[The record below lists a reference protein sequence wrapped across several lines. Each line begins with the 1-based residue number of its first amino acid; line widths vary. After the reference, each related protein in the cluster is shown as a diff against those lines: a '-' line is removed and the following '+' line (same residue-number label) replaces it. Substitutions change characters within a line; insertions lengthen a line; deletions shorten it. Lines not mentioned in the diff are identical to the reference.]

1 MRAVAGW
8 FSALITTSLVVA
20 ISYQWLDRPIAL
32 FLHRPR
38 LRSPDSWWAL
48 LTNIPNPLI
57 PVAVVALLALGLRA
71 LVERPLPGYQVVVI
85 VCSISVIV
93 TELIKDKLKFLFGR
107 SWPESWMGNNPS
119 FIRDGVYEFHF
130 MQGGSVFSAF
140 PSGHMATSC
149 AALAVLWLGYPRFRL
164 LYLLAGFGV
173 GAGLVGA
180 NYHFLSDVIAGAF
193 LGTSVGWLVSS
204 IWQASGAP
212 KMTP

>member
-1 MRAVAGW
+1 MVA
-8 FSALITTSLVVA
+8 L
-20 ISYQWLDRPIAL
+20 SYQWLDRPIAL
-32 FLHRPR
+32 FLHQPR

-48 LTNIPNPLI
+48 LTHVPNPLI
-57 PVAVVALLALGLRA
+57 PAAIIILLALGLRA
-71 LVERPLPGYQVVVI
+71 FVKRPLPGYQVVAI
-85 VCSISVIV
+85 VCSISVVV
-93 TELIKDKLKFLFGR
+93 TELIKDKMKFLFGR

-119 FIRDGVYEFHF
+119 FIRDGIYEFHF
-130 MQGGSVFSAF
+130 LQGGGVFSAF

-149 AALAVLWLGYPRFRL
+149 AVLAVLWLCYPRFRIFYSL
-164 LYLLAGFGV
+164 VGLGV

-212 KMTP
+212 KMRP